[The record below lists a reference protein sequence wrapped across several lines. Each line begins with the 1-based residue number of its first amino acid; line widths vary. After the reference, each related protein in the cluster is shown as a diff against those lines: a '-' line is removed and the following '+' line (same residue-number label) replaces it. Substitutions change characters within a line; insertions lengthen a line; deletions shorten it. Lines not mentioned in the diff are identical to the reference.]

1 MTGIAIAFGQRLF
14 IWVRRR
20 SVYSLFCNQ
29 AQRANRSGA
38 CLARAHRAFQYIE
51 ASMCKLA
58 LLFVSLLVCGPVV
71 SGKTLV
77 FWQDGFPTVSSQP
90 LSRDVLIKALD
101 ERGAAFAGL
110 AELKDAATWKDVDL
124 FVLPYGSAVP
134 ADAWASIMSYLRDG
148 GDLLVLGG
156 QALRVPVTVTADGK
170 FTQGRPQDTYARELG
185 FYHTYQVPVPSGS
198 RFAWKFGYSFFPSL
212 AIRARSFFTI
222 EGRLEGLAYMVNPEG
237 ALVAAPV
244 VVKDRTNVAL
254 PPEAMLGSRVVLLD
268 FEPEPG
274 YWESPD
280 GLTLIHQAAQYARQ
294 GATAFW
300 LEIPNSTAKPD
311 EPIGTVV
318 HLRNAR
324 RERLGQ
330 PQSGEVKVEL
340 LSGEKVL
347 QSARVPCSG
356 RKVDTEVSFHTT
368 LQPGF
373 YTVRGVYQDA
383 GQPREF
389 YQNALWIEDPRA
401 LTSGPA
407 LAVNGDF
414 LTRDGKPFFPV
425 GSNYFSTESNGWDFA
440 GPRNAWIWERD
451 FADMEKRGVNFVRT
465 GVWMT
470 HLRMV
475 EPLTDMVTE
484 RFLRNL
490 EAFLLCAHRHNIA
503 VNFTFFAFVPH
514 AGMRG
519 FDQEAAPV
527 RNPYIDPV
535 AIRGEQDYVLSIVN
549 RFAKVPG
556 LCWDL
561 INEPSFSNPDRLWKG
576 NTPNNDPTELAAWH
590 KWLEEKY
597 HDSATLAAAWLV
609 TPQQLGALDQVPL
622 PTIEDLTQARYGDPN
637 QVRAL
642 DYNHFAQD
650 AFSDWA
656 HTMVTAIRATGSA
669 QLIDVGQDEGGVTD
683 RVLNQFYAT
692 SGVSFTTNH
701 TYWRDDGL
709 LWDSVA
715 AKSPGIPNIV
725 GETGYQPVWNPD
737 GTWRFDEFTGAPLL
751 DRKWAL
757 GFAAG
762 NSGVLTWDW
771 DREVDFGILRSDG
784 TTKLWADRLQ
794 GVAQFATK
802 AAPHATILVPPQ
814 VAIVLPQSL
823 QLSVFNATALEAQ
836 KTAVRAL
843 YHYARGEAYAVGEYQ
858 TSRLGNPKLI
868 ILPSPL
874 VLDSAAWQDIL
885 AKVREGAVLLVTG
898 PFDRDAHF
906 HPTSRAQEVGLHY
919 DTALLTI
926 RESILQWPEGK
937 ARLTFSGDRTTFLDR
952 AVFPGD
958 ATWAEKTVGKG
969 KVLFAALPIELNDN
983 LDAVGSVYRYAAKA
997 AGVIP
1002 VYSAAVNDPGIL
1014 ICATQFPHATL
1025 YVVTSES
1032 TEQDVYFQDQRSSKE
1047 FKLKLGPGH
1056 AALLLISENGTTLAS
1071 YNWPRPVD

>member
-1 MTGIAIAFGQRLF
+1 MR
-14 IWVRRR
+14 
-20 SVYSLFCNQ
+20 
-29 AQRANRSGA
+29 
-38 CLARAHRAFQYIE
+38 
-51 ASMCKLA
+51 KLA
-58 LLFVSLLVCGPVV
+58 LLLVSLVVCSFAV
-71 SGKTLV
+71 SAKTLV

-90 LSRDVLIKALD
+90 ISRDVLVRALD
-101 ERGAAFAGL
+101 SRDAVFASL
-110 AELKDAATWKDVDL
+110 ADLKNADAWKDVDL

-134 ADAWASIMSYLRDG
+134 SDVWAAIMSYLRDG
-148 GDLLVLGG
+148 GNLLVLGG
-156 QALRVPVTVTADGK
+156 QALRVPVTATADGK
-170 FTQGRPQDTYARELG
+170 FTQARPQDTYARELG

-198 RFAWKFGYSFFPSL
+198 HFAWKFGYSFLPSV

-222 EGRLEGLAYMVNPEG
+222 EGRLEGLGYMMNSEG
-237 ALVAAPV
+237 EAVAAPV

-274 YWESPD
+274 YWESAD
-280 GLTLIHQAAQYARQ
+280 GLSLIRQCAQYARQ

-324 RERLGQ
+324 RERLSQ

-356 RKVDTEVSFHTT
+356 PKVDTEVNFHTT

-373 YTVRGVYQDA
+373 YTIRGVYQDA
-383 GQPREF
+383 GQSREF
-389 YQNALWIEDPRA
+389 YQNALWVEDTRA

-414 LTRDGKPFFPV
+414 ITRDGKPFFPV

-440 GPRNAWIWERD
+440 GPRNAWIWEHD
-451 FADMEKRGVNFVRT
+451 FADMEKHGVNFVRT

-503 VNFTFFAFVPH
+503 VNFTFFAFTPH

-519 FDQEAAPV
+519 FDQEAAPI

-535 AIRGEQDYVLSIVN
+535 ALRGEQDYVLSIVN
-549 RFAKVPG
+549 RFAKVPW

-576 NTPNNDPTELAAWH
+576 NTPNNDPTEIAAWH
-590 KWLEEKY
+590 KWLQEKY
-597 HDSATLAAAWLV
+597 HDTATLAAAWLV
-609 TPQQLGALDQVPL
+609 TPDRLGALDQVPL

-642 DYNHFAQD
+642 DYNYFAQD

-656 HTMVTAIRATGSA
+656 HSMVAAIRATGSA
-669 QLIDVGQDEGGVTD
+669 QLINVGQDEGGVTD
-683 RVLNQFYAT
+683 RVLNQFYAS

-709 LWDSVA
+709 LWDSVV

-737 GTWRFDEFTGAPLL
+737 GTWRLDEFTGAPLL
-751 DRKWAL
+751 ERKWAL

-762 NSGVLTWDW
+762 NSGVLTWDS

-784 TTKLWADRLQ
+784 STKLWAGMLQ
-794 GVAQFATK
+794 GVAQFAAK
-802 AAPHATILVPPQ
+802 AARYATSIMPPQ

-823 QLSVFNATALEAQ
+823 QLSVFNATALDAQ

-843 YHYARGEAYAVGEYQ
+843 YHYAHGEAYAVGEYQ
-858 TSRLGNPKLI
+858 TNRLGSPKLI
-868 ILPSPL
+868 IVPSPL
-874 VLDSAAWQDIL
+874 VLDSSAWQDIL
-885 AKVREGAVLLVTG
+885 VRVRDGAVVLVTG
-898 PFDRDAHF
+898 PFELDAHF
-906 HPTSRAQEVGLHY
+906 HPTDRAQDVGLNY
-919 DTALLTI
+919 DAALLTI
-926 RESILQWPEGK
+926 RESILQWPEGQ
-937 ARLTFSGDRTTFLDR
+937 ARLTFSGDRTTYLDR
-952 AVFPGD
+952 AVLPGGS
-958 ATWAEKTVGKG
+958 TWLEQTVGKG
-969 KVLFAALPIELNDN
+969 KILFAALPIELNDN
-983 LDAVGSVYRYAAKA
+983 LVAVGSVYHYAMEQ
-997 AGVIP
+997 AGVTP
-1002 VYSAAVNDPGIL
+1002 VYSAADSDPGTL
-1014 ICATQFPHATL
+1014 ICPTQLPHATL

-1032 TEQDVYFQDQRSSKE
+1032 TERKVAFRDERSKKE
-1047 FKLKLGPGH
+1047 FSALIDPGR
-1056 AALLLISENGTTLAS
+1056 AALLLIGEDGANLAS
-1071 YNWPRPVD
+1071 YNWPSH

>member
-1 MTGIAIAFGQRLF
+1 
-14 IWVRRR
+14 
-20 SVYSLFCNQ
+20 
-29 AQRANRSGA
+29 
-38 CLARAHRAFQYIE
+38 
-51 ASMCKLA
+51 MCKFA
-58 LLFVSLLVCGPVV
+58 LLFVSLLVCASVV

-77 FWQDGFPTVSSQP
+77 FWQEGFPTVLSQP
-90 LSRDVLIKALD
+90 LSRDVLLKALD
-101 ERGAAFAGL
+101 DPAASFGGI

-134 ADAWASIMSYLRDG
+134 TDAWAAILGYLRDG
-148 GDLLVLGG
+148 GNLLVLGG
-156 QALRVPVTVTADGK
+156 QALRVPVTADANGK
-170 FTQGRPQDTYARELG
+170 FAQDRPQDTYMRELG
-185 FYHTYQVPVPSGS
+185 LYHTYQVPVPSGS
-198 RFAWKFGYSFFPSL
+198 HFAWRLGYSFFPNL
-212 AIRARSFFTI
+212 TIRARSFFTL
-222 EGRLEGLAYMVNPEG
+222 EGRLEGLGFMVNAEG
-237 ALVAAPV
+237 TLVAAPV

-254 PPEAMLGSRVVLLD
+254 PPEAMLGSRAVLLD
-268 FEPEPG
+268 FEPELG
-274 YWESPD
+274 YWESAD
-280 GLTLIHQAAQYARQ
+280 GVSLIRQSARYARQ

-300 LEIPNSTAKPD
+300 LEIPYSTAKPD
-311 EPIGTVV
+311 EPISAIV

-347 QSARVPCSG
+347 QSANVPCSG
-356 RKVDTEVSFHTT
+356 PKVDMEVNFHTI

-373 YTVRGVYQDA
+373 YTVRGVYQDD

-389 YQNALWIEDPRA
+389 YQNALWVEDPRA

-451 FADMEKRGVNFVRT
+451 FADMEKHGVNFVRT

-475 EPLTDMVTE
+475 EPLTDMVNE

-514 AGMRG
+514 VGMRG
-519 FDQEAAPV
+519 FDQETAPV
-527 RNPYIDPV
+527 RNPYLDPV

-549 RFAKVPG
+549 RFAKVPW

-590 KWLEEKY
+590 KWLQEKY
-597 HDSATLAAAWLV
+597 HDNSTLAAAWLV
-609 TPQQLGALDQVPL
+609 TPEQFGPLDQVPL
-622 PTIEDLTQARYGDPN
+622 PTIEDLTHARYGRAN

-642 DYNHFAQD
+642 DYNYFAQD

-656 HTMVTAIRATGSA
+656 HTMVTAIRSTGSA

-683 RVLNQFYAT
+683 RVLNQFYAS

-715 AKSPGIPNIV
+715 AKSPGMPNIV

-737 GTWRFDEFTGAPLL
+737 GTWRLDEFTGAPLL
-751 DRKWAL
+751 ERKWAL

-784 TTKLWADRLQ
+784 SKKLWAGMLQ
-794 GVAQFATK
+794 GVAQFAAKT
-802 AAPHATILVPPQ
+802 APYATSIVPPQ
-814 VAIVLPQSL
+814 VAVVLPQSL

-836 KTAVRAL
+836 QTAVRAL

-874 VLDSAAWQDIL
+874 VLSEAAWRDML
-885 AKVREGAVLLVTG
+885 AKVRDGAVLLVTG

-906 HPTSRAQEVGLHY
+906 RPTNRAQDVGLSYEH
-919 DTALLTI
+919 ALLTV
-926 RESILQWPEGK
+926 RESMLKWPEGQ
-937 ARLTFSGDRTTFLDR
+937 ARLTFSGDRTTYLDR
-952 AVFPGD
+952 ATLPGD
-958 ATWAEKTVGKG
+958 ATWAEQTVGKG
-969 KVLFAALPIELNDN
+969 KILFAALPVELNDN
-983 LDAVGSVYRYAAKA
+983 LVAVGSVYHYALEQ
-997 AGVIP
+997 AGVTP
-1002 VYSAAVNDPGIL
+1002 AYSATDSDPGTL
-1014 ICATQFPHATL
+1014 ICPTQFPHATL

-1032 TEQDVYFQDQRSSKE
+1032 SERKVAFRDERSKKE
-1047 FKLKLGPGH
+1047 FSAQIDPGR
-1056 AALLLISENGTTLAS
+1056 AALLLIGEDGAILAS
-1071 YNWPRPVD
+1071 YNWPSR